1 MNQYRDLIYISPD
14 LHGLAHVLFKF
25 MIQAPQETSKIFGA
39 NPAWANYL

>member
-25 MIQAPQETSKIFGA
+25 MIQALKKRA
-39 NPAWANYL
+39 NIWR